1 MPVIKLSS
9 KGQIAIPKAIRDQL
23 GLRKDMRLS
32 IAVEGRRI
40 VLEPAPEGSWED
52 LEGILKRTKVL
63 ELLEEEHRRE
73 IEAGGYSLRFRSFR
87 LQSRSF

>member
-1 MPVIKLSS
+1 MPIIKLSS

-40 VLEPAPEGSWED
+40 VLEPTPENSWED

-63 ELLEEEHRRE
+63 QLLEDEHRRE
-73 IEAGGYSLRFRSFR
+73 IEAGG
-87 LQSRSF
+87 

>member
-1 MPVIKLSS
+1 MPIIKLSS

-23 GLRKDMRLS
+23 GLRKDMKLS
-32 IAVEGRRI
+32 IAVDGRRI
-40 VLEPAPEGSWED
+40 VLEPALENSWED

-73 IEAGGYSLRFRSFR
+73 IEADD
-87 LQSRSF
+87 

>member
-1 MPVIKLSS
+1 MPIIKLSS

-23 GLRKDMRLS
+23 GLRKDMELS
-32 IAVEGRRI
+32 ITVEGRRI
-40 VLEPAPEGSWED
+40 VLEPALENSWED

-73 IEAGGYSLRFRSFR
+73 IEADD
-87 LQSRSF
+87 